1 MAISPG
7 YSSNKAGGGSG
18 GGGNA
23 NIGVLLRQ
31 AGEDDKGLFIAHS
44 DGDLTWH
51 AQAEERTE
59 NDEPAVGASLAF
71 ANQDQDAVLNVEL
84 PTDWVARPE
93 TVNIRD
99 IVYDHRALPTTGT
112 KAEYDYGRL
121 KIQAAIVGAIGNRY
135 RVRVLHGSAATES
148 ANAHADINLWA
159 GTPGLVRGGT
169 IRVTSPNS
177 VEPALRASSLF
188 RFGSRNNGAIL
199 MRIQWHEGSTAGNG
213 FQLNFQV
220 SRNDGGSE
228 QTVATY
234 AADNRSMTVV
244 ITGTAARRNEYQWSE
259 AIAAINGARTSE
271 GNQLVVADVP
281 GGSSTSTNFL
291 NMPADGSTQSMQDAG
306 NALPDTITLSGGQA
320 QSGTATEVGTA
331 TNRGGIKVVAGDPS
345 LPLGGASAVINV
357 APPGDTA
364 VRIRLTYT
372 GTSRGAAGNSR
383 VANVQFDSSIPSN
396 TVSITA
402 DHSDGDIA
410 IDFGA
415 GTVAIATILT
425 ALTGNVARE
434 GGGSSGFFVSAQVIE
449 NAGSATTVTWG
460 STDSAHSTARFSGG
474 QDAGAQPLT
483 AVWDAGAHLL
493 TITALA
499 THTAN
504 EVITAITALNEF
516 NTTSGQPGFVVLHGA
531 AVGGNVIAV
540 DGTVGNALDYDFAS
554 GTDAVARSTLTLRE
568 TFTGRDPNS
577 NQQFYSLEISGVLNT
592 DTIGDVIDA
601 YTGSQFTLS
610 PASGSSRA
618 DTVTGIALAWTTLV
632 GGVDAIARAEPV
644 VTLTDTGHITIS
656 LYAADDSALNT
667 TLFELANAWIRT
679 TYNDAEGTNTTFGSS
694 GVSVDVTSGGAA
706 TDPLRNQ
713 ALPVRP
719 TGGRNF
725 VAAGPIEILSRPDD
739 EVDGPNIL
747 LRFKPSADT
756 MQDVL
761 DGFIAMNNGGFS
773 FTMVYGTDPTAH
785 PEAVPFNRSFFDGGA
800 EAPTVGT
807 GGLSLAQVDARIRV
821 GVKGYARAGGPSVPD
836 SEIPAIEARDAE
848 VPGLLKDALVA
859 GTPDHDAFDDE
870 LPFLDSDGDWK
881 KANSQSWRSLFK
893 PSLGEWGDL
902 NGLFVFRVGDIV
914 PHTGGL
920 YYCLMQH
927 TKNSQTGPDGDA
939 RWLPFRLF
947 WGNWTARFYPAGT
960 QTLHRQDLWLATA
973 GASSADEPGVS
984 NSWLQITNR
993 ASVKSGGNWSASA
1006 SYKDETLLYHTNP
1019 AGAWYLTL
1027 STVAAGIEPGV
1038 AGNWA
1043 SFYRRIGWQEGSPSS
1058 LVNLQ
1063 VTGNRVRLTARDGT
1077 HHDETI
1083 PSGGTE
1089 VEANPAGSGG
1099 TPLASIDIAGTRY
1112 LVGDTEVPVG
1122 SALILGRITST
1133 VGKRPSDLPDHTDPL
1148 RVPLPV
1154 EATQT
1159 DTDIIAEGTNWPVVP
1174 LLSVA
1179 ADGGFLSSLDTTAN
1193 SIEVAE
1199 GMYIIGT
1206 RIQNVWVDARIGA
1219 NQGPLSGNA
1228 GGNLNT
1234 NQRLSVEML
1243 IERWDGTN
1251 WVELSKSLSPYGRH
1265 APHAGN
1271 RAYSATYVPVAGTAP
1286 GEVDNTTDNN
1296 PAYNGDFSP
1305 VSATLYSVIVVPPGG
1320 AEIRFRME
1328 RGDTLAPSDIA
1339 RYDEASGR
1347 FVSQGTKTFDDGYI
1361 PWGYFCDVPQIGF
1374 FPLGRPTQTQ
1384 PITPRPH
1391 INSFIL
1397 TSGDQTPQAGDL
1409 GGTQYSYSYAIAQ
1422 GSHAGAARII
1432 GFKGD
1437 TKPSGSATVLATLTD
1452 LNHGSGSVSI
1462 PTNTMVAEG
1471 EEYRLRLQVFGEGVT
1486 PGVDTVPVSYQ
1497 DLVIEAHA
1505 AATAAYH
1512 VGYLAYDANDADAAA
1527 AAARITAFTNDTAT
1541 SPTLPSEMTVALP
1554 NDSMEYQLYLL
1565 AKSDEAQPTGFTSQ
1579 GQNASGS
1586 FYAAQDVTISS
1597 VTYKAYILKPL
1608 FRLTSTDNGTTIGVT
1623 G

>member
-7 YSSNKAGGGSG
+7 YSSNKAGGGSGG

-71 ANQDQDAVLNVEL
+71 ANQDQDAVLNVDL

-99 IVYDHRALPTTGT
+99 IVYDRRALPTSGA

-135 RVRVLHGSAATES
+135 RVRVLSGTAARADT
-148 ANAHADINLWA
+148 NAHADINLWA
-159 GTPGLVRGGT
+159 GTPGIVRGGS
-169 IRVTSPNS
+169 IRVTSPDALGEKATLTYRTSVTITAGKAGSSGNNIS
-177 VEPALRASSLF
+177 IRENITRNTGLTENFTVVAAREGNRINLTIVMKDFNFRPSAQSIADALNALVDDNGNQFVVATVEPGSFGIAGSISYGQNTDY
-188 RFGSRNNGAIL
+188 RFSGG
-199 MRIQWHEGSTAGNG
+199 GG
-213 FQLNFQV
+213 
-220 SRNDGGSE
+220 DGG
-228 QTVATY
+228 
-234 AADNRSMTVV
+234 
-244 ITGTAARRNEYQWSE
+244 
-259 AIAAINGARTSE
+259 GAH
-271 GNQLVVADVP
+271 
-281 GGSSTSTNFL
+281 TN
-291 NMPADGSTQSMQDAG
+291 T
-306 NALPDTITLSGGQA
+306 
-320 QSGTATEVGTA
+320 
-331 TNRGGIKVVAGDPS
+331 GGIKVVAGDPN
-345 LPLGGASAVINV
+345 LPLAGASVDVNV
-357 APPGDTA
+357 AGDGDTPVI
-364 VRIRLTYT
+364 VRITLT
-372 GTSRGAAGNSR
+372 GTSRGASGNDIS
-383 VANVQFDSSIPSN
+383 VAVEY
-396 TVSITA
+396 
-402 DHSDGDIA
+402 DGDGGDNSIFA
-410 IDFGA
+410 RGNAAGDELLISIKGTANLADLLTELLRNPIDQSNGSDSTIF
-415 GTVAIATILT
+415 ATASI
-425 ALTGNVARE
+425 V
-434 GGGSSGFFVSAQVIE
+434 Q
-449 NAGSATTVTWG
+449 NADSVTQVTWG
-460 STDSAHSTARFSGG
+460 STDANRSYTFSGG
-474 QDAGAQPLT
+474 QDAGNQPLT
-483 AVWDAGAHLL
+483 AVWDESAHLL

-504 EVITAITALNEF
+504 EVITAITALDEF

-540 DGTVGNALDYDFAS
+540 DGTVGNALDYNFA
-554 GTDAVARSTLTLRE
+554 GGVDGAARSTLTLRE

-592 DTIGDVIDA
+592 DTVGDVIDA
-601 YTGSQFTLS
+601 YAGSQFTLS

-644 VTLTDTGHITIS
+644 VTLSDTGVITIS
-656 LYAADDSALNT
+656 LYAVDDSALNT
-667 TLFELANAWIRT
+667 TLFELANAWIRA
-679 TYNDAEGTNTTFGSS
+679 TYNDTEGTNTTFGSS
-694 GVSVDVTSGGAA
+694 GVLADVTSGGAA

-756 MQDVL
+756 IQEVL
-761 DGFIAMNNGGFS
+761 DGFLAMNNGGFS

-807 GGLSLAQVDARIRV
+807 GGLSLAQVDARIRALN
-821 GVKGYARAGGPSVPD
+821 KGYTLKGGPSVPD

-881 KANSQSWRSLFK
+881 KANSQAWRSLFK

-927 TKNSQTGPDGDA
+927 TKNSQTGPDGDT

-1089 VEANPAGSGG
+1089 VEANPSGSGG

-1133 VGKRPSDLPDHTDPL
+1133 IGKRPSDLADHTDPI

-1154 EATQT
+1154 DSSVT
-1159 DTDIIAEGTNWPVVP
+1159 DTDAIAEGTNWPVVP
-1174 LLSVA
+1174 MLSVA

-1193 SIEVAE
+1193 SIEIAE

-1206 RIQNVWVDARIGA
+1206 RVQNVWVDARTGL
-1219 NQGPLSGNA
+1219 NQARQGVALNSSNDDI
-1228 GGNLNT
+1228 NT

-1251 WVELSKSLSPYGRH
+1251 WVELSKSLSPYGRS
-1265 APHAGN
+1265 APYAGN
-1271 RAYSATYVPVAGTAP
+1271 RAYNATYAPTAGTAP
-1286 GEVDNTTDNN
+1286 GQVDNTTDNN

-1320 AEIRFRME
+1320 AEIRLRME
-1328 RGDTLAPSDIA
+1328 RGDTIAPNDID

-1347 FVSQGTKTFDDGYI
+1347 FTTPSSSQLGKDGI
-1361 PWGYFCDVPQIGF
+1361 VPWGYFCDVPQVAF

-1409 GGTQYSYSYAIAQ
+1409 GGTQYGYSYAIAQ

-1452 LNHGSGSVSI
+1452 LNHGSGSVTI
-1462 PTNTMVAEG
+1462 PTNTMVADG

-1486 PGVDTVPVSYQ
+1486 PGVDTVPASYQ

>member
-1 MAISPG
+1 MGLQGA
-7 YSSNKAGGGSG
+7 AGVGGSG
-18 GGGNA
+18 GGGGNA
-23 NIGVLLRQ
+23 NLGILLRQ

-71 ANQDQDAVLNVEL
+71 ANQDQDAVLNIEL

-99 IVYDHRALPTTGT
+99 IVYDRRALPTTGT
-112 KAEYDYGRL
+112 KAQYDYGRL
-121 KIQAAIVGAIGNRY
+121 KIEAAIVGVIGNRY
-135 RVRVLHGSAATES
+135 RVRVLSGTAATES
-148 ANAHADINLWA
+148 ANAHANIPLYN
-159 GTPGLVRGGT
+159 GTPGVLRAGE
-169 IRVTSPNS
+169 IRVTSPNA
-177 VEPALRASSLF
+177 VDPAVPASSLY

-199 MRIQWHEGSTAGNG
+199 MRLQWHEGSTAGNG

-244 ITGTAARRNEYQWSE
+244 ITGTAARRNEYPWSE
-259 AIAAINGARTSE
+259 AITAINGARTSE

-291 NMPADGSTQSMQDAG
+291 NMPANGTTQSMSAAG
-306 NALPDTITLSGGQA
+306 NSLPDTITLSGGQA
-320 QSGTATEVGTA
+320 QASTATEVGTE
-331 TNRGGIKVVAGDPS
+331 TNRGGVNLVSGNPSNTLTGASVDVNVAGD
-345 LPLGGASAVINV
+345 
-357 APPGDTA
+357 GDTP
-364 VRIRLTYT
+364 VIFRITLT
-372 GTSRGAAGNSR
+372 GTSRGASGNDIS
-383 VANVQFDSSIPSN
+383 VAVEY
-396 TVSITA
+396 
-402 DHSDGDIA
+402 DGDAGDNTIFA
-410 IDFGA
+410 RGNAAGDELLISIKGTASLASLLTELLRNPIDQSNGSDSTIF
-415 GTVAIATILT
+415 ATASIVQN
-425 ALTGNVARE
+425 GD
-434 GGGSSGFFVSAQVIE
+434 G
-449 NAGSATTVTWG
+449 ATTVTWG
-460 STDSAHSTARFSGG
+460 ATDANRTYNFTGG
-474 QDAGAQPLT
+474 LDAGRDPISA
-483 AVWDAGAHLL
+483 AWDAGTHTL
-493 TITALA
+493 TVTALDSDPA
-499 THTAN
+499 SSI
-504 EVITAITALNEF
+504 ITAITALDEF
-516 NTTSGQPGFVVLHGA
+516 STAAGPGYVRLHG
-531 AVGGNVIAV
+531 GGLANGVVNV
-540 DGTVGNALDYDFAS
+540 DNTVGNTLSYNFAG
-554 GTDAVARSTLTLRE
+554 GTDAVARSALTLRE

-577 NQQFYSLEISGVLNT
+577 NQQFYSLEISGVLST
-592 DTIGDVIDA
+592 DTVGDVIDA

-610 PASGSSRA
+610 PASGSARA
-618 DTVTGIALAWTTLV
+618 DAVSGNALAWRTLV
-632 GGVDAIARAEPV
+632 GGTDPIARALPV
-644 VTLTDTGHITIS
+644 VTLADTGHITIS
-656 LYAADDSALNT
+656 LYATDDSTLNT
-667 TLFELANAWIRT
+667 TLFELSNAWIAA
-679 TYNDAEGTNTTFGSS
+679 TYNDAEGTNTAIGSS
-694 GVSVDVTSGGAA
+694 AIDLDVTGGGAV
-706 TDPLRNQ
+706 TDPIRAQ

-756 MQDVL
+756 IQEVL
-761 DGFIAMNNGGFS
+761 DGFLAMNNGGFS
-773 FTMVYGTDPTAH
+773 FTLVYGTDPTAH
-785 PEAVPFNRSFFDGGA
+785 PEAVPFNRSFYDGGA

-1019 AGAWYLTL
+1019 AGAWYITL

-1058 LVNLQ
+1058 LVNIE
-1063 VTGNRVRLTARDGT
+1063 VTGNRLRLTARDGT
-1077 HHDETI
+1077 HHDETL
-1083 PSGGTE
+1083 PGGGTE
-1089 VEANPAGSGG
+1089 VEGNPAGSGG
-1099 TPLASIDIAGTRY
+1099 TPLASIDIDGTRY

-1122 SALILGRITST
+1122 TGQILGRITST
-1133 VGKRPSDLPDHTDPL
+1133 VGKRPSDLADHTDPL

-1154 EATQT
+1154 SSEQT
-1159 DTDIIAEGTNWPVVP
+1159 DAAIIAEGTNWPTVP

-1193 SIEVAE
+1193 SIEIAE
-1199 GMYIIGT
+1199 GMYIVGT
-1206 RIQNVWVDARIGA
+1206 RIQNVWVDANIGP
-1219 NQGPLSGNA
+1219 NQGGASASG
-1228 GGNLNT
+1228 GSLNQ

-1251 WVELSKSLSPYGRH
+1251 WVELSKSLSPYGRL
-1265 APHAGN
+1265 APYAGD
-1271 RAYSATYVPVAGTAP
+1271 RTYVGTYAPKAGTFP
-1286 GEVDNTTDNN
+1286 GGVDNTTDNN

-1328 RGDTLAPSDIA
+1328 RGDTLATGDIGD
-1339 RYDEASGR
+1339 YDETSGR
-1347 FVSQGTKTFDDGYI
+1347 FTAGNPNSVGIFGNGYV

-1391 INSFIL
+1391 INSFLL

-1409 GGTQYSYSYAIAQ
+1409 GGTQYGYSYAIAQ

-1452 LNHGSGSVSI
+1452 LNHGSGSVTI
-1462 PTNTMVAEG
+1462 PTNTMVADG